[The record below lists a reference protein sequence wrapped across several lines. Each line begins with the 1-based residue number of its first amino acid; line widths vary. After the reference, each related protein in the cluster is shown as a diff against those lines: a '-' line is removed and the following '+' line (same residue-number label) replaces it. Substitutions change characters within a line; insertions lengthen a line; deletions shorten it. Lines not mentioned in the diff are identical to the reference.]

1 MDENGK
7 LLCKENEIDSLLC
20 VQHVS
25 ASEGSGLGSGE
36 LCGWGGGTCIKTGS
50 VSSQLQHRISGASA
64 H

>member
-7 LLCKENEIDSLLC
+7 LLCKGKEIDSLLC

-25 ASEGSGLGSGE
+25 ASEGSGLGDGE
-36 LCGWGGGTCIKTGS
+36 LCGWGGASGIKTGS
-50 VSSQLQHRISGASA
+50 MSSRLQHKISGASA

>member
-7 LLCKENEIDSLLC
+7 LLCKGNEIDSLLR

-25 ASEGSGLGSGE
+25 ASEWSGLGGSE
-36 LCGWGGGTCIKTGS
+36 LCGWGGGSCIKTGS
-50 VSSQLQHRISGASA
+50 MSSQLQHKISGASA